1 MTETLPAFV
10 KIMPTALFLSPH
22 LDDVAFSC
30 GGTLLRLMRGGW
42 AVCLCTVFTATVPD
56 PQGFAL
62 RCQTDKGLPPTLD
75 YMALRR
81 AEDDA
86 FAAVMGAGPGLHW
99 PFAEAPH
106 RGYESAPAL
115 FAGMHAGDDIWRPVA
130 SSLRLLAAEL
140 RPEVVFAPQGLGGHV
155 DHLQL
160 IRAVE
165 DAGLAPHT
173 AWYRDTPYALR
184 DPDARPA
191 PLLPLALAEQAV
203 PLAEADLARKIAG
216 AQAYVSQIGFQF
228 GGPDQTARK
237 LRTFHAEEARRAG
250 RTGFAERLL
259 APPGLVNWE
268 EVFC

>member
-1 MTETLPAFV
+1 MPA
-10 KIMPTALFLSPH
+10 ALFLSPH

-30 GGTLLRLMRGGW
+30 GGTALRLLQNGW
-42 AVCLCTVFTATVPD
+42 AAALCTVFTATVPN

-86 FAAVMGAGPGLHW
+86 FAALLGLRGAEHW

-115 FAGMHAGDDIWRPVA
+115 FAGTRAGDDIWRPVA
-130 SSLRLLAAEL
+130 DALRTLATEL
-140 RPEVVFAPQGLGGHV
+140 RPDVVFAPQGLGGHV
-155 DHLQL
+155 DHVQV

-165 DAGLAPHT
+165 AAGLAPRT

-184 DPDARPA
+184 APDAAPS
-191 PLLPLALAEQAV
+191 PLLPPGLAQQVVMLTDS
-203 PLAEADLARKIAG
+203 DLARKSAG
-216 AQAYVSQIGFQF
+216 AQAYASQIGFQF
-228 GGPDQTARK
+228 GGHDETART
-237 LRTFHAEEARRAG
+237 LRAFHAEEARRAG

-259 APPGLVNWE
+259 APPGVVDWE
-268 EVFC
+268 LMDGA